1 MTVCIIPARGGSKR
15 IPNKNV
21 RLFCGKPIIAYAI
34 EAAIEAGCFDEV
46 MVSTD
51 NEEIAE
57 RARQHGAKVPFLRS
71 AESASDVATTVS
83 VWQEVLRAY
92 ENEGKKFDLACSIL
106 PTAPFVTAAK
116 LRAIMNELEL
126 HPEWDAA
133 MPVVAYS
140 PPIQR
145 AMEIE
150 GGTLRMLWPEYRSAR
165 SQDLEPRYHDAGQY
179 YAFRTSFILDAS
191 SLRDGRLGAL
201 VVPAI
206 ETQDID
212 TEEDWELAELKFQR
226 LRKCT

>member
-1 MTVCIIPARGGSKR
+1 MTICIIPARGGSKR

-51 NEEIAE
+51 NDEIAE

-106 PTAPFVTAAK
+106 PTAPFVTATK

-133 MPVVAYS
+133 MPVVPYS

-145 AMEIE
+145 AMGIE
-150 GGTLRMLWPEYRSAR
+150 DGTLRMIWPEYRSAR

-179 YAFRTSFILDAS
+179 YAFRTSFIRDAS
-191 SLRDGRLGAL
+191 SLRDGRLGAI
-201 VVPAI
+201 VVPGI
-206 ETQDID
+206 EAQDID
-212 TEEDWELAELKFQR
+212 TEEDWELAEMKFQR